1 MIDALK
7 KFLLDQA
14 NTPNQGKA
22 HQMQQF
28 LLEVE
33 RLEARAKLFESREYA
48 ALALET
54 AIRQDGA
61 ADRTMLDR
69 LAKAYYF
76 NPIALFEDAAK

>member
-33 RLEARAKLFESREYA
+33 RLEARAKLFESKEFIM
-48 ALALET
+48 LAMEI
-54 AIRQDGA
+54 AERGGAQDI
-61 ADRTMLDR
+61 DRVAR
-69 LAKAYYF
+69 AYYF
-76 NPIALFEDAAK
+76 NPVALFEDAAK